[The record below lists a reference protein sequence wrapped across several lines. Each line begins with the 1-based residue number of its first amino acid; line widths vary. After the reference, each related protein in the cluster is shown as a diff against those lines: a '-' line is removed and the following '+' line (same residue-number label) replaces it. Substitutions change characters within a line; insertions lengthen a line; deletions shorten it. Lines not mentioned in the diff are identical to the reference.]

1 MENYS
6 DFVVHKSERAVH
18 TDSIVL
24 TVDDLNDKL
33 YDFQKDIV
41 RWALAKG
48 RAAIFADCGLGK
60 TAMQLEWAHRVCVHT
75 GGSALIVAPLT
86 VSPQTVGEGLKFGV
100 PVTLCET
107 ADDIQPGVNITNY
120 EKLDKF
126 AGVHFSAVV
135 LDESSIL
142 KSFTGKVRNQ
152 IIDFFSDTPFRLA
165 CTATPA
171 PNDFMEL
178 GNHAEFL
185 GIMSYSEM
193 LSMFF
198 VHDGGQTSK
207 WRLKG
212 HAEDVFWQWLG
223 SWAVVMNSPADLGY
237 DLPGY
242 DREHDADAAA
252 RGQTGYTRRT
262 VSSGGRSGEWRP
274 QRTVARVVRP
284 QFGE

>member
-1 MENYS
+1 MENYA

-18 TDSIVL
+18 TDSIAL
-24 TVDDLNDKL
+24 TVDDLNNKL

-75 GGSALIVAPLT
+75 GGNALIVAPLT

-126 AGVHFSAVV
+126 AGAHFSAVV

-223 SWAVVMNSPADLGY
+223 KLG
-237 DLPGY
+237 
-242 DREHDADAAA
+242 
-252 RGQTGYTRRT
+252 RRDEQP
-262 VSSGGRSGEWRP
+262 RRP
-274 QRTVARVVRP
+274 RL
-284 QFGE
+284 

>member
-1 MENYS
+1 MEDYS

-18 TDSIVL
+18 TDSIAL
-24 TVDDLNDKL
+24 TVDDLNNKL

-75 GGSALIVAPLT
+75 GGNALIVAPLT
-86 VSPQTVGEGLKFGV
+86 VSPQTVGEGMKFGV

-126 AGVHFSAVV
+126 AGAHFSAVV

-165 CTATPA
+165 CTATPRPMTSWNWA
-171 PNDFMEL
+171 
-178 GNHAEFL
+178 
-185 GIMSYSEM
+185 IMRSFWASCPTLRCCPCS
-193 LSMFF
+193 LSMTAGRPPN
-198 VHDGGQTSK
+198 GGSRATLRMFSGNG
-207 WRLKG
+207 WVAGL
-212 HAEDVFWQWLG
+212 WL
-223 SWAVVMNSPADLGY
+223 
-237 DLPGY
+237 
-242 DREHDADAAA
+242 
-252 RGQTGYTRRT
+252 
-262 VSSGGRSGEWRP
+262 
-274 QRTVARVVRP
+274 
-284 QFGE
+284 